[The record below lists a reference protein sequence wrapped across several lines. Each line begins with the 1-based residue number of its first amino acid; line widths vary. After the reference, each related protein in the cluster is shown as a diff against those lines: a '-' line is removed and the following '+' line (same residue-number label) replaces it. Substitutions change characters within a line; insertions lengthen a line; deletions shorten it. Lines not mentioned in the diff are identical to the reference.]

1 MLDLESVRL
10 FVLAVEFGNLTRAA
24 EAAGTVQ
31 PVVSQRLKALETRLG
46 RRLLDRSPRFVRPTA
61 EGDAFLVHARAL
73 LAAHDA
79 ALRPVETPAPRVAIG
94 LSDHAVGLGLPALL
108 LRLRAA
114 LPAHAA
120 LDVRSGLSIP
130 LRTAFDDGE
139 LDAVVLRREA
149 GGAEGE
155 VLGLDPLGWRGAS
168 SFTLPPGAPVP
179 LAMLP
184 PPCGVRAAAE
194 RALDSGGRSWRE
206 AYRGGSC
213 AMLLTGAQAGLG
225 VAPMGRVSAGGA
237 PDLGPALG
245 LPTLPA
251 SEIVLFG
258 RAASPEAGAVLRA
271 LASGMRAALGAFSP
285 EGSRA
290 ASRRGGRAAPPSA

>member
-31 PVVSQRLKALETRLG
+31 PAVSQRLKGLEARLG

-61 EGDAFLVHARAL
+61 EGAAFLPQARAL

-79 ALRPVETPAPRVAIG
+79 ALRPPDAPALRVAIG

-108 LRLRAA
+108 SRLRAA

-120 LDVRSGLSIP
+120 LEVHSGASIP
-130 LRTAFDDGE
+130 LREAFDDGM
-139 LDAVVLRREA
+139 LDAVILRREA

-155 VLGLDPLGWRGAS
+155 VLGQDPLGWRGAED
-168 SFTLPPGAPVP
+168 FTLLPGAPVP
-179 LAMLP
+179 LALLA

-194 RALDSGGRSWRE
+194 RVLETAGRPWRE

-213 AMLLTGAQAGLG
+213 ATLLAGARAGLG
-225 VAPMGRVSAGGA
+225 LAPMGRISAGGT
-237 PDLGPALG
+237 PDLGPAFG
-245 LPTLPA
+245 LPRLPP
-251 SEIVLFG
+251 SEIVLLG
-258 RAASPEAGAVLRA
+258 RAASPEAGAALRA
-271 LASGMRAALGAFSP
+271 LASGIRAVLSP
-285 EGSRA
+285 EGFPA
-290 ASRRGGRAAPPSA
+290 AAPRGGRAAPRPG